1 MYTYI
6 PSVNFRLTCGELVGS
21 DMVTEGTANDEDG
34 LGSLSLCCLVNISG
48 LGERSTVF
56 MIAP

>member
-1 MYTYI
+1 MYV
-6 PSVNFRLTCGELVGS
+6 PSVNFRLICGEFVVGS

-34 LGSLSLCCLVNISG
+34 LGSLSLCCFVNISG

-56 MIAP
+56 MIAS